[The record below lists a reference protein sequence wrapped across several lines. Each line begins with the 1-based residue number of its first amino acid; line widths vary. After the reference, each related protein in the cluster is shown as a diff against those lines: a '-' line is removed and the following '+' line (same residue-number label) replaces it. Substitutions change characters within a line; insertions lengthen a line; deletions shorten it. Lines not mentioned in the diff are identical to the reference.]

1 NQNTARREARLL
13 GINNYDDI
21 PQYPL
26 LPTQEDIVN
35 KVLEIKKDIVIIPET
50 QEPVVELVTEPVQN
64 VSSSV
69 VVEPTLEAVTVIDKP
84 IIKQTL
90 AIPFS
95 KKPLSD
101 AIVHEQGLTNTL
113 SVDVDYL
120 HKHINDAMQAT
131 SLLSEMLAKKGK
143 IEISEM
149 TQATSLLSEMLVK
162 KGKIEISEM
171 TQATTLLSGVSEFF
185 AKTDNIYTHGTTDVL
200 PQPIP
205 TSKNIPKKIA
215 TAIVDSDI
223 EHKAMLKTATVD
235 AVDNHHHQPGI
246 VVEPIV
252 IVEAIDNIN
261 NLDDNMDNNHNR
273 QASIVVSPL
282 LDTQNMPLLPA
293 TRQPITELYLLDYR
307 LLIVRSQGR
316 LNIEHQKTGETASIW
331 PKNQRIQG
339 DWPSKQA
346 DNGFWQLQG
355 TCLWLQFSPDSH
367 ECLIAIPEHGLSLK
381 LNCV

>member
-1 NQNTARREARLL
+1 LRDTEQKAEQNQNTARREARLL
-13 GINNYDDI
+13 DINNYDDI
-21 PQYPL
+21 PQYPP
-26 LPTQEDIVN
+26 LPTQEDIVS
-35 KVLEIKKDIVIIPET
+35 KVLDIKKDIVIIPET
-50 QEPVVELVTEPVQN
+50 QEPVVELVTEPIQN
-64 VSSSV
+64 SSNSAV
-69 VVEPTLEAVTVIDKP
+69 LEPTLEAATVIDKP
-84 IIKQTL
+84 IVKQTL

-95 KKPLSD
+95 KKSLSD
-101 AIVHEQGLTNTL
+101 AIVHEQELTSTL

-120 HKHINDAMQAT
+120 HKGINDVMQAT

-149 TQATSLLSEMLVK
+149 TQAT
-162 KGKIEISEM
+162 
-171 TQATTLLSGVSEFF
+171 TLLSGVSEFF
-185 AKTDNIYTHGTTDVL
+185 TKTDNIYTHGTTDVL

-205 TSKNIPKKIA
+205 ISKNIPTKIA

-261 NLDDNMDNNHNR
+261 NLDNNHNR